1 MPTLLLVDGSSYL
14 YRAFHALPELR
25 NKAGEPTGAVY
36 GVISMLRR
44 LLADYKAQHPEM
56 ADESILRAVVFDA
69 KGKTFREDWYPQ
81 YKAHRPPMPDELVQQ
96 IEPLHAC
103 IRASG
108 WPLLMV
114 EGVEADDVI
123 GTLAAEATAQG
134 MDCLI
139 STGDKDLAQLVN
151 PQVTLVNTMTGERLD
166 VAGVQQKFGVPPER
180 IVDYLALVGDA
191 VDGVPGVAKVGPKT
205 AVKWLAQ
212 YGTLEGVMAHA
223 AEIGG
228 VVGENLRQALDFLPL
243 GRRLLTVVCTVPL
256 SPAQTVAQL
265 LPQPVDRSQLIEC
278 YTRLEFKT
286 WLREVSTDATAAAD
300 SLAPAA
306 ASSGS
311 SVARGARSAHSSH
324 SSHSPVSQNLPG
336 LDRSGYQVL
345 LDPSALEQWLARIE
359 AAPLTALDTETTDLD
374 PFVAQLVGISFA
386 VEETSGAVAA
396 AYLPLAHDA
405 LGAPA
410 QLPMAETLERLRPWL
425 ESEQHAKLGQHLKFD
440 RHVFAN
446 HGITLRGIVA
456 DTLLE
461 SYVLESDKSHDLGA
475 LATRHLGVATL
486 SYDALTG

>member
-134 MDCLI
+134 MECLI

-265 LPQPVDRSQLIEC
+265 LPQPVDRSQLIER

-311 SVARGARSAHSSH
+311 SVARGARSAQGWIAVAIRCCSIRPPLSSGW
-324 SSHSPVSQNLPG
+324 PG
-336 LDRSGYQVL
+336 LKQHRSRRWIRKPPISIL
-345 LDPSALEQWLARIE
+345 SWRSWWAFRLPSRRPPARWRRPICRWLMMPRGRLHSCQWRKPWNACGRGWSRSNMPSLASTSSSTVMCLPIMASRC
-359 AAPLTALDTETTDLD
+359 AASWPIRCWNPMFWKATNRM
-374 PFVAQLVGISFA
+374 IW
-386 VEETSGAVAA
+386 
-396 AYLPLAHDA
+396 AHWLRA
-405 LGAPA
+405 IWGWPRCLMTRSPA
-410 QLPMAETLERLRPWL
+410 RVP
-425 ESEQHAKLGQHLKFD
+425 GGF
-440 RHVFAN
+440 
-446 HGITLRGIVA
+446 
-456 DTLLE
+456 
-461 SYVLESDKSHDLGA
+461 
-475 LATRHLGVATL
+475 L
-486 SYDALTG
+486 SIR